1 MTEAGVT
8 YRSRAKHEFAANLML
23 SRGVISVIINEQS
36 VTVGFGVVFVTVK
49 LTVRR
54 KNKAME
60 T

>member
-1 MTEAGVT
+1 MT

-23 SRGVISVIINEQS
+23 SGGVINVIINEQS

-49 LTVRR
+49 LTVQR